1 MTPCKSFR
9 APSKG
14 ALPPGSPCRA
24 PTEGDTPL
32 LELHFICFSES
43 PVNEPTSRSPVEM
56 PVSRAF
62 FYTSLAAPPKKDLLV
77 NQKSKSHLS
86 HKVPGIGTPSMITQ
100 QGPYGERHSVFR
112 ANGSFIHISQST
124 HLRSSPKKQTGDIW
138 SPPMQPYVEGRH
150 TYNEVRPG
158 SQGDCLQ
165 HCNYYPSAIMQ
176 PAAQY
181 LLPCLG

>member
-1 MTPCKSFR
+1 MEDARFHKPPLHILHSLQERSPPSRFPSQSHHRERSSASRALFLLFFEVPGKQRTSTPISPVGSLWREMPISRAFLYISFR

-100 QGPYGERHSVFR
+100 QGPYGERHSVF
-112 ANGSFIHISQST
+112 
-124 HLRSSPKKQTGDIW
+124 
-138 SPPMQPYVEGRH
+138 
-150 TYNEVRPG
+150 
-158 SQGDCLQ
+158 
-165 HCNYYPSAIMQ
+165 
-176 PAAQY
+176 
-181 LLPCLG
+181 